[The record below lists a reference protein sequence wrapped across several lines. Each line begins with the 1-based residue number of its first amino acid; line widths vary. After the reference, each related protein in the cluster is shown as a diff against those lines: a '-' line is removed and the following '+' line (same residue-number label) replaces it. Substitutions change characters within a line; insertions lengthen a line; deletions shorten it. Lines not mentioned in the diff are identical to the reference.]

1 MGWLTD
7 SVKSTGISGD
17 VLKTVEAVDK
27 GAGEVLKTVQEGVV
41 AEAATAAT
49 ISAIVLPTKVAIAF
63 SQDDLKEV
71 EATIKEMVLEIDDVA
86 GAAGR
91 VASSPYLLAAD
102 ITRDVGADGVKLFRG
117 YINNELVTKNVIPI
131 ILDKL
136 GKLDT
141 NPADVSA
148 VIMAAPTSVLLA
160 SYLTAAH
167 SVLMPLAQPVPN
179 SIKKLLKEF
188 YPAEILD
195 NAKYIVSKFGLILPE
210 AINDTQA
217 FMGNHTFAVAVDDVV
232 VFSIEPDNSDNAI
245 HWWAHELQ
253 HVVQY
258 AKLGIDRF
266 AENYINDYTDMESN
280 AEEKSS
286 EVTRSLT

>member
-27 GAGEVLKTVQEGVV
+27 GAGEVLKTVREGVV
-41 AEAATAAT
+41 AEAATAT
-49 ISAIVLPTKVAIAF
+49 ISAIVLPTKVAISF

-71 EATIKEMVLEIDDVA
+71 EATVKEIVREIDEVA
-86 GAAGR
+86 DSAGR

-102 ITRDVGADGVKLFRG
+102 ITRDVGADGAKLFRG
-117 YINNELVTKNVIPI
+117 YINNELVTQNVIPI

-141 NPADVSA
+141 NPADVDA
-148 VIMAAPTSVLLA
+148 VIKAAPTSVLLA

-167 SVLMPLAQPVPN
+167 SVLAPLAQPVPN

-210 AINDTQA
+210 AINGTQA
-217 FMGNHTFAVAVDDVV
+217 FMGNHTFAVTVDDVV

-245 HWWAHELQ
+245 HWWAHEIQ
-253 HVVQY
+253 HVVQC
-258 AKLGIDRF
+258 AQLGIDRF
-266 AENYINDYTDMESN
+266 SENYIHDYNGMESN
-280 AEEKSS
+280 AEEKSG